1 MQLDK
6 RVITAHALAL
16 AFALV
21 PLCALAQEEAPD
33 PGANADAKSQTT
45 LLDKLK
51 DKSREPYKVAP
62 DKNKSSVI
70 SVHDMLFERQ
80 VEHEKNLIHKFLL
93 GVSIIFSIIAML
105 LFVSLPPQ
113 DKDKLKAESN

>member
-1 MQLDK
+1 VQLDK
-6 RVITAHALAL
+6 RVIIAHALAL
-16 AFALV
+16 AFALM

-33 PGANADAKSQTT
+33 PGVNADAKSKTT
-45 LLDKLK
+45 LVDKLK
-51 DKSREPYKVAP
+51 DKSRQPYKVEP

-70 SVHDMLFERQ
+70 SIHDMLFERQ

-93 GVSIIFSIIAML
+93 GVSILFSIIAML

-113 DKDKLKAESN
+113 DNDKLKAESN

>member
-1 MQLDK
+1 MQFDK

-16 AFALV
+16 AFALM
-21 PLCALAQEEAPD
+21 PLCTLAQEEAPD
-33 PGANADAKSQTT
+33 PGATI
-45 LLDKLK
+45 LEKLK
-51 DKSREPYKVAP
+51 DKSSEPYKVEP

-70 SVHDMLFERQ
+70 SIRDMVFERQ

-93 GVSIIFSIIAML
+93 GVSILFSIIAML

-113 DKDKLKAESN
+113 DNDKLKAESN